1 MVNAPVVSKR
11 DLVIVEKYVFLG
23 SERYRVNITGTN
35 IVINV
40 KAGSEEEALEKALL
54 IAEKIKLTD
63 SALDKLRKIVKNE
76 G

>member
-1 MVNAPVVSKR
+1 MSKR

>member
-1 MVNAPVVSKR
+1 MVSKR

-35 IVINV
+35 VVINV

>member
-1 MVNAPVVSKR
+1 MVSKR

>member
-1 MVNAPVVSKR
+1 VVSKR

-35 IVINV
+35 VVINV